1 MLNRQIFNYKICNVE
16 NANLRIC
23 DCSVLS
29 AILEH
34 SDFPNSVLK
43 NVFKT
48 TKKII
53 ILRTFVDTTEQNAI
67 QIKNVKKPYN
77 IRRFSFKILK
87 NIFLKNGFKLS
98 FILDEAT
105 MYSTKSLYV
114 NNNKKNQRKFY
125 ICLGYRK
132 Q

>member
-1 MLNRQIFNYKICNVE
+1 
-16 NANLRIC
+16 
-23 DCSVLS
+23 LS

-43 NVFKT
+43 NVFRT